1 MKKKYIILLVILFI
15 LFILLSLL
23 FYPFL
28 SIETFDNKDDEGDIG
43 EQETMYPLFTLYAAL
58 KYHMEDAYLEKN
70 MEPNN
75 VSMSPDVA
83 IFSLTYYNDI
93 TNITVPFNEKK
104 HDFCFIGSINSC
116 PPRRL
121 WVIEFAKKYFTSN
134 SIFVNTDDDPNW
146 ELLGDFDLSNKKLG
160 FSPKYYHNDMHSR
173 EAQMRKISENEF
185 YFDTMCKSKF
195 ILCPAGDAPWSFRF
209 YETLMC
215 RSLPIVETKHH
226 TFRTNVESGLGYRY
240 LLYNNIDKIRFV
252 ENDESKYNE
261 MLEENNTIFREHHL
275 LH

>member
-43 EQETMYPLFTLYAAL
+43 EQETWNPTHIDYKAL
-58 KYHMEDAYLEKN
+58 RYHMEDAYIEKN
-70 MEPNN
+70 MDPINATD
-75 VSMSPDVA
+75 VPDFA
-83 IFSLTYYNDI
+83 IFPMAYYNDI
-93 TNITVPFNEKK
+93 TNITIPFTNKT
-104 HDFCFIGSINSC
+104 HDFCFIGSIGSYL
-116 PPRRL
+116 PRRL

-134 SIFVNTDDDPNW
+134 SIFVNTDDTTDW
-146 ELLGDFDLSNKKLG
+146 ELLGDFDLSKKKLG
-160 FSPKYYHNDMHSR
+160 FAPKNHKDNQSR

-215 RSLPIVETKHH
+215 KSLPIVETKHH
-226 TFRTNVESGLGYRY
+226 TFRTSPESGIGYRY
-240 LLYNNIDKIRFV
+240 LLYNNIDKIRSI

-261 MLEENNTIFREHHL
+261 MVEENNTLFREHHL

>member
-1 MKKKYIILLVILFI
+1 MNKKYIILFLLS
-15 LFILLSLL
+15 LLLLSLL
-23 FYPFL
+23 FD
-28 SIETFDNKDDEGDIG
+28 SSVSKESMENKDDKGDIG
-43 EQETMYPLFTLYAAL
+43 EQETMFPLFTLYAAL
-58 KYHMEDAYLEKN
+58 KYHMEDAYFEKN
-70 MEPNN
+70 MEPDN

-104 HDFCFIGSINSC
+104 YDFCFIGSINSS
-116 PPRRL
+116 PSRRL

-134 SIFVNTDDDPNW
+134 SIFVNTDIDTNW
-146 ELLGDFDLSNKKLG
+146 ELLGDFDLSDKNLG
-160 FSPKYYHNDMHSR
+160 FAPKYHDNMHSR

-185 YFDTMCKSKF
+185 YFKTMCNSKF

-226 TFRTNVESGLGYRY
+226 TFRTDLESGFGYRY
-240 LLYNNIDKIRFV
+240 LLFNNIDKIRYIK
-252 ENDESKYNE
+252 NDESKYNI
-261 MLEENNTIFREHHL
+261 MIEENNKIFREHHL
-275 LH
+275 LQ